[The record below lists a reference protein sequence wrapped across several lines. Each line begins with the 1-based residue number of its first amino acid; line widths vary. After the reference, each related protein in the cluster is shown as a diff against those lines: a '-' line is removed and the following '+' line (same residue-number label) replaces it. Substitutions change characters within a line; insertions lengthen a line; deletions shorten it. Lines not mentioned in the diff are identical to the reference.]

1 MNLVSNK
8 IVSSVRT
15 VLASTAVM
23 FAMSSAA
30 IADQVQYCEPIFS
43 GGDSAYVPCISEVD
57 LGNGHIV
64 VYDNDGNIV
73 HEEWRK

>member
-8 IVSSVRT
+8 IVSTVRT

-23 FAMSSAA
+23 FAMS
-30 IADQVQYCEPIFS
+30 
-43 GGDSAYVPCISEVD
+43 D
-57 LGNGHIV
+57 LGNGHVV

-73 HEEWRK
+73 HEEWK